1 MEGHNKGRVLP
12 SAAADGGI
20 AMQDQVMQPEVA
32 TGTQPALK
40 GIKVLDLTQ
49 FEAGPS
55 CTEALAWLGAD
66 VVKVEEPQR
75 GEPGRWGMT
84 DRSDADSHYFIY
96 YNLNQRS
103 VTCNLKSEEGKA
115 LLRRMIAKA
124 DVLIENMAPGTF
136 ARLGF
141 DYPRLSALNPRLIFA
156 QVKGFAP
163 ESEHANYLCF
173 DMIAQ
178 AMGGTMGVNGHPGEP
193 PVRPGPT
200 IGDTGTGMLCAMGI
214 IAALYQRMTT
224 GRGQHIQIAMRDAML
239 NYCRTPM
246 SRQAG
251 RDDQVPRGRNTVVGT
266 APGDLYKCSPGGLDD
281 WCYIFASRGNEEHW
295 RRLVKAIGREDLLN
309 DPRMVDGA
317 TRAQNREAVDA
328 AITEWTSKRTKPEV
342 TRIVAGAGVPCG
354 AVLTTLEL
362 LHDPDLHKRGMM
374 QKIEHP
380 VRGPVIVAAWPLRM
394 SDSKVPLKCAPILG
408 ADSEAVYCELLGRP
422 AAQVRGVAA
431 DKKE

>member
-1 MEGHNKGRVLP
+1 MERV
-12 SAAADGGI
+12 
-20 AMQDQVMQPEVA
+20 VQPEIA
-32 TGTQPALK
+32 NGIQPALK

-55 CTEALAWLGAD
+55 CTEALAWFGAD
-66 VVKVEEPQR
+66 VVKVEEPNR
-75 GEPGRWGMT
+75 GEPGRWGFS
-84 DRSDADSHYFIY
+84 DRADADSHYFIY
-96 YNLNQRS
+96 YNLNKRS

-115 LLRRMIAKA
+115 LLRRMIGKA

-141 DYPRLSALNPRLIFA
+141 DYPKLSALNPRLIFA

-163 ESEHANYLCF
+163 ESEHANYLAF

-178 AMGGTMGVNGHPGEP
+178 AMGGTMGVNGLPGEP
-193 PVRPGPT
+193 PIRPGPT

-246 SRQAG
+246 SRQAA
-251 RDDQVPRGRNTVVGT
+251 RDDQAPRIGNTVVGT
-266 APGDLYKCSPGGLDD
+266 APGGLYKCAPGGIDD

-295 RRLVKAIGREDLLN
+295 RRLVKAIGREDLLD
-309 DPRMVDGA
+309 DPRMANGA
-317 TRAQNREAVDA
+317 IRAQNREAVDA
-328 AITEWTSKRTKPEV
+328 AITEFTSTRTKHEV
-342 TRIVAGAGVPCG
+342 TRIIAGAGVPCG
-354 AVLTTLEL
+354 AVMTTLEL

-374 QKIEHP
+374 QTIEHP
-380 VRGPVIVAAWPLRM
+380 LRGPVIVPGWPVRM
-394 SDSKVPLKCAPILG
+394 SDSKVALKCAPILG
-408 ADSEAVYCELLGRP
+408 ADSEAIYGEWLGCSP
-422 AAQVRGVAA
+422 DEVRGMRQANVI
-431 DKKE
+431 